1 MQLQRWLILGMLA
14 AAATGC
20 ENDPKEVD
28 ALTRKV
34 IEIEE
39 GKDIKA
45 LFSQSA
51 HLKAYLQ
58 APRMNRVKA
67 DTVYAE
73 FPESLQVDFYDQN
86 QQLQNVVKARYA
98 RYFESMGKVL
108 LRDSVMVYNVNGD
121 TLHCKTLWWNQAEE
135 IFYTD
140 DSVVINTPMQ
150 QLKGTGFW
158 AKADFSKY
166 TIRNTVGT
174 VVIPEQNAADSSR
187 PDSAK
192 TVR

>member
-1 MQLQRWLILGMLA
+1 MIWCSLA
-14 AAATGC
+14 LATTGC

-34 IEIEE
+34 IEVEE

-51 HLKAYLQ
+51 NLKAYLQ

-73 FPESLQVDFYDQN
+73 FPESLQVDFYDQD
-86 QQLQNVVKARYA
+86 QKLQNVVKARYA

-121 TLHCKTLWWNQAEE
+121 TLHCKTLWWNQGEE

-140 DSVVINTPMQ
+140 DSVVINTPTQ
-150 QLKGTGFW
+150 QLRGTGFW
-158 AKADFSKY
+158 AKSDFSKY

-174 VVIPEQNAADSSR
+174 VVIPDQVAGDSTR

-192 TVR
+192 TAQ